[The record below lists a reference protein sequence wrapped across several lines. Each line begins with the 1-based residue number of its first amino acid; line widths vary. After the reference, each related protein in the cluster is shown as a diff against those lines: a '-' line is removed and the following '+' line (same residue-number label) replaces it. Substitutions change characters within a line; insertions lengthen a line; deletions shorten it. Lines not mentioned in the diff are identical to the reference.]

1 MATMR
6 DLRTFRVRVYAA
18 GMALLAV
25 SVTASSPV
33 LAGGVFSR
41 NNASGAAPARVQFSN
56 NQVRTFRRDD
66 PPNALWGNPRRQAVI
81 HSVIPPRSSSLRPN
95 PGN

>member
-18 GMALLAV
+18 GLALLAV

-41 NNASGAAPARVQFSN
+41 NKASGAAPARVQFSNN

-81 HSVIPPRSSSLRPN
+81 HSVIPPRSSSLRP